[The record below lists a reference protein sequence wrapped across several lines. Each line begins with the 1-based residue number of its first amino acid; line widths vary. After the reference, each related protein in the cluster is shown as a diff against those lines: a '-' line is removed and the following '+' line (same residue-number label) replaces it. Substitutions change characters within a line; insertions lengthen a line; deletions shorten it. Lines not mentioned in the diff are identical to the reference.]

1 MRRSVLV
8 LVLTAMAL
16 SLLGGCGFHRRG
28 PLVMPAGLEPVR
40 IVSADAYSPL
50 ATGIERALRR
60 QGIEIA
66 GPGQHD
72 TAVLNIGREGFRQG
86 PIMAENR
93 SRTQEYVA
101 TYRVSIR
108 LRAAD
113 GTVIVPE
120 QTVSLDR
127 EYVVDTRLPIGTP
140 AEQDLLEE
148 ELRRDM
154 VDAVLRRID
163 AALR

>member
-1 MRRSVLV
+1 MRRTLLASVLLAV
-8 LVLTAMAL
+8 AL
-16 SLLGGCGFHRRG
+16 SLLPGCGFHRRG
-28 PLVMPAGLEPVR
+28 ALVMPAGLEPIRV
-40 IVSADAYSPL
+40 VSNTEYSPV
-50 ATGIERALRR
+50 ATGVERALRR
-60 QGIEIA
+60 QGIAIA
-66 GPGQHD
+66 D
-72 TAVLNIGREGFRQG
+72 AAASDVAILNIGRERFGQG

-101 TYRVSIR
+101 TYRVTIR

-113 GTVIVPE
+113 GTIVVPE